1 MGDTRAPQFEGVL
14 IAFLVAV
21 TITIAARVY
30 TRAFI
35 VRKFAVEDWL
45 AVVTYVFYIAFTTCA
60 LVSISHGLCSHVVD
74 VPLEERPKAIM
85 WRWIAITFY
94 ILVSGMTKLVVGIF
108 LTRVCTR
115 QRWHNITLWII
126 MGVIGVYSLFYAI
139 LNINSCHPIEHE
151 WLRYG
156 VEPTD
161 KTHCND
167 KLLGTIPTYIAAF
180 LNVLVDWIL
189 AIVPATVLW
198 NLKMERK
205 LKITT
210 YVVLAIGSIA
220 SIASIVRIPYA
231 PAFLISPDYLY
242 EFTDLGIWSTVE
254 IGAGLSASCLATLK
268 PLFRKIRTGQAAS
281 SGGASRSRSHS
292 HHMDASAKS
301 GGSLEYH
308 KNGSMARSYRPDS
321 YLPGHYTMV
330 SITSEGKFSR
340 LDDLDAIVV
349 RKEIS
354 ATDLV

>member
-1 MGDTRAPQFEGVL
+1 MGDTRAPQFQGVL
-14 IAFLVAV
+14 IAFLVAC
-21 TITIAARVY
+21 TISIAARVY

-45 AVVTYVFYIAFTTCA
+45 AVATYLFYIAFTTCA
-60 LVSISHGLCSHVVD
+60 LVSISYGLCSHVVD
-74 VPLEERPKAIM
+74 VPLEQRPMAIM

-161 KTHCND
+161 KTHCNN

-268 PLFRKIRTGQAAS
+268 PLFRKIRTGQAS
-281 SGGASRSRSHS
+281 SHP
-292 HHMDASAKS
+292 MDASAKS
-301 GGSLEYH
+301 GSLEYH
-308 KNGSMARSYRPDS
+308 KERNNSIPRAYRPD
-321 YLPGHYTMV
+321 LPGHYTMV